1 DTKSAAKEVPVK
13 EEASSSRVKTEELAP
28 FEERKRGRGRKKKD
42 EPNDEVPPT
51 GAVDEDTMTGQSTI
65 DESDEEDD
73 KKYSKSKT
81 VDESMIKVGDGL
93 KVKYGRG
100 RQLKVYEA
108 KVLKIELDK
117 ESNKNKYFVH
127 YSGWNSRYDEWI
139 KKSRIVQVIRD
150 RSPRRRSGKLKNKGE
165 TLNEVAVPPNA
176 GTGGGSGGPP
186 GGGAA
191 PAEKSAPVVGPP
203 VLSSQNSVS
212 SVHSNDS
219 ALDGSTTSS
228 VSPAKQSS
236 GTPAPKRGR
245 PPNSVKSSVKTE
257 VIVKEEPKSQ
267 PSSRDEKQSQPKS
280 PQTAPTPQTPTPS
293 TPVGRRGRPP
303 LSVKKEKLTRSKS
316 VNEEQSTQDSI
327 ATSAEESTIKSSE
340 DKKST
345 NQLSDNESNDKSGEE
360 DRDVVKTKGVT
371 PPELHDENT
380 VENKMADDDEEVV
393 RGGES
398 GAGDGASVAIKLETH
413 LEECLPQMK
422 TTDNSETDESLQH
435 SGDQKDRSV
444 SDEFSSPV
452 KDAFDFDD
460 EEDVARDEEPLKEQL
475 KKKRKAKDE
484 SITTGANRRS
494 ALKTAI
500 EEPET
505 AVRETTRSTSLSAR
519 KSAKKSRKSAVESTT
534 DKSSTDETTAE
545 EEKPTKMATNI
556 VPEVVDEKRFGAKSV
571 VKSLSSSSDQSVTTK
586 AADNKKRKGRKRK
599 DEESPS
605 PPAVAPKKR
614 QTNKPAKLELSH
626 EEDSNL
632 EVQKLFEHQ
641 SAPAFGSS
649 SSPGP
654 QESDVSPVDDVKLL
668 PNFTKDILPA
678 SHDTTAT
685 DFLLCEEAVPASPE
699 KPMQIDDH
707 MDSMTGTGGDSSSP
721 LQESSPHSYHSTPTQ
736 SPGTGDGGTKD
747 GGKGGS
753 GGSNSEM
760 ENETPM
766 TGAKGDESMK
776 EGVGVSFPSPVHD
789 EDSMVSRPECNKSP
803 ISPKKRRRGRV
814 RTTSQSDGSHHK
826 ERIGCKTRGST
837 GRHRMDRQSPLTA
850 LEHRLPFSVSQISF
864 NDFVPE
870 SKYNFCAPL
879 DKSADPDRRISI
891 LQERLQELKKT
902 YMNIKSEVAI
912 LDRKKK
918 KARRKERERKDL
930 NNSKHNQSHSGSG
943 DNHNNMHH
951 MSGGST
957 TPTGAAAAAK
967 HSHTSAAHTLAMV
980 AQSCAPVPGSAFMSS

>member
-1 DTKSAAKEVPVK
+1 MDERGTPINRAPSVGGKDLNLYKLYRIVVKMGGYNRVTNKNSWRAVYGKLGLPGGHTAPGKESSAVYQLKAAYKKFLHSFDDFYRKLGCTITVNSRTSRPSRGERLREEKPPVLKKSVKKERDSKKEDTKEEKETKEKDSTEKSSAVDVVPTPPPTSAKGKDRREDRREEREKEREVKEEPKEDTKSAAKEVPVK

-73 KKYSKSKT
+73 KKYSKNKT

-165 TLNEVAVPPNA
+165 TLTEVAQVPPNA

-280 PQTAPTPQTPTPS
+280 PPTAPTPQTLTPS

-327 ATSAEESTIKSSE
+327 ATSAEESTTKSSE

-345 NQLSDNESNDKSGEE
+345 NQLSDNDSNDKSGEE

-380 VENKMADDDEEVV
+380 VENKMADDD
-393 RGGES
+393 
-398 GAGDGASVAIKLETH
+398 
-413 LEECLPQMK
+413 
-422 TTDNSETDESLQH
+422 
-435 SGDQKDRSV
+435 
-444 SDEFSSPV
+444 
-452 KDAFDFDD
+452 
-460 EEDVARDEEPLKEQL
+460 
-475 KKKRKAKDE
+475 
-484 SITTGANRRS
+484 
-494 ALKTAI
+494 
-500 EEPET
+500 
-505 AVRETTRSTSLSAR
+505 
-519 KSAKKSRKSAVESTT
+519 
-534 DKSSTDETTAE
+534 
-545 EEKPTKMATNI
+545 
-556 VPEVVDEKRFGAKSV
+556 
-571 VKSLSSSSDQSVTTK
+571 
-586 AADNKKRKGRKRK
+586 
-599 DEESPS
+599 
-605 PPAVAPKKR
+605 
-614 QTNKPAKLELSH
+614 
-626 EEDSNL
+626 
-632 EVQKLFEHQ
+632 
-641 SAPAFGSS
+641 
-649 SSPGP
+649 
-654 QESDVSPVDDVKLL
+654 
-668 PNFTKDILPA
+668 
-678 SHDTTAT
+678 
-685 DFLLCEEAVPASPE
+685 
-699 KPMQIDDH
+699 
-707 MDSMTGTGGDSSSP
+707 
-721 LQESSPHSYHSTPTQ
+721 
-736 SPGTGDGGTKD
+736 
-747 GGKGGS
+747 
-753 GGSNSEM
+753 
-760 ENETPM
+760 
-766 TGAKGDESMK
+766 
-776 EGVGVSFPSPVHD
+776 
-789 EDSMVSRPECNKSP
+789 
-803 ISPKKRRRGRV
+803 
-814 RTTSQSDGSHHK
+814 
-826 ERIGCKTRGST
+826 
-837 GRHRMDRQSPLTA
+837 
-850 LEHRLPFSVSQISF
+850 
-864 NDFVPE
+864 
-870 SKYNFCAPL
+870 
-879 DKSADPDRRISI
+879 
-891 LQERLQELKKT
+891 
-902 YMNIKSEVAI
+902 
-912 LDRKKK
+912 
-918 KARRKERERKDL
+918 
-930 NNSKHNQSHSGSG
+930 
-943 DNHNNMHH
+943 
-951 MSGGST
+951 
-957 TPTGAAAAAK
+957 
-967 HSHTSAAHTLAMV
+967 
-980 AQSCAPVPGSAFMSS
+980 